1 MAKENLFGLMEEYMK
16 ENIKMIKKMVLAH
29 FIGLMEEFIKVI
41 GKMENKMVKENFLIL
56 KKINGKKVN
65 GKKEKDLLYLS
76 EYSHFITYY
85 ILIKYK

>member
-1 MAKENLFGLMEEYMK
+1 MEEYMK
-16 ENIKMIKKMVLAH
+16 ENIKMIKKMVLVH

-65 GKKEKDLLYLS
+65 GKKEKDLNGKND
-76 EYSHFITYY
+76 F
-85 ILIKYK
+85 